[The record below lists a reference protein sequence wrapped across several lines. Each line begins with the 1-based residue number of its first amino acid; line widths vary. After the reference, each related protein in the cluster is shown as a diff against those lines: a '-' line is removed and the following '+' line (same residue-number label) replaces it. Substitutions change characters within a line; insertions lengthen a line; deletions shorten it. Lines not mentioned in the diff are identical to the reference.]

1 MAFIILTGNTDMK
14 IKHLILAFL
23 LSSVM
28 QLNGQDFHN
37 SFFQFAPMNINP
49 ALTGAFY
56 GNLRANVIAR
66 DQGRTVA
73 GAGNEWQDLSIALDY
88 NLDFGL
94 TEGDWVSVGVNMARS
109 GSAGVGDFRRQFGG
123 LNLAYHLA
131 FGKKKDKVFTVGAKY
146 GNYSTGFKNPNTVEY
161 NDPETLSGGFSQDIA
176 GWMQNLFGNGP
187 DPQTKSSGDYMV
199 GLMLDAP
206 LGKTADIRI
215 GIASDHI
222 LQPRLSTSR
231 DTTTS
236 PGPNPIPPGPI
247 FNEDLN
253 RRINAFVFLYTDI
266 NSKLTF
272 NPNILFQK
280 SGVSTNIV
288 VQALFNYLYSKE
300 KDISFIVGLGA
311 RFVNDMDLPIYLALD
326 MKTLRVGLS
335 YDTNIGGLRPSS
347 GTFGAL
353 ELGITKV
360 FNWNKKTVV
369 QPKFICPR
377 L

>member
-23 LSSVM
+23 LSFVM

-66 DQGRTVA
+66 DQGRSVA

-88 NLDFGL
+88 NIDFGL
-94 TEGDWVSVGVNMARS
+94 TEGDWISAGGNFARS
-109 GSAGVGDFRRQFGG
+109 GNAGVGDFRRQFSG

-131 FGKKKDKVFTVGAKY
+131 FGKRKDKVFTVGAKY
-146 GNYSTGFKNPNTVEY
+146 GSYKTGIRNPNTTEY
-161 NDPETLSGGFSQDIA
+161 IDPETLSGGFSADIA
-176 GWMQNLFGNGP
+176 GFLQSQFGNGP
-187 DPQTKSSGDYMV
+187 DPVTKSSGDYMV

-231 DTTTS
+231 DTMQN
-236 PGPNPIPPGPI
+236 PGPNPTPV
-247 FNEDLN
+247 FLEDLN

-266 NSKLTF
+266 NSRLTF
-272 NPNILFQK
+272 NPNILYQR

-335 YDTNIGGLRPSS
+335 YDTNVAGLRPSS